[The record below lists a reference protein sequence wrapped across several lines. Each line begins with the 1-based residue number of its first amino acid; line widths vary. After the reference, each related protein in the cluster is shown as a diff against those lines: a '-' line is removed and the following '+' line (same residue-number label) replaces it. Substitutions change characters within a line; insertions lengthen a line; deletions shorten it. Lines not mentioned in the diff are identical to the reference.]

1 MEADPT
7 DRTIL
12 AEDGGN
18 SVDALCR
25 HQQGR
30 GDQSRA
36 GVHRRGAGDLIG
48 TASFKL

>member
-1 MEADPT
+1 MADPT
-7 DRTIL
+7 DRSIV

-18 SVDALCR
+18 SVDALRR

-36 GVHRRGAGDLIG
+36 GVRRRVAGALIG